1 VRSSGRTAD
10 IARRAARRLG
20 LPPRSLWPY
29 ALPGAPAYAEAS
41 WRRRLRRAPVVPFQQ
56 HAEAAGVGEIEEPL
70 ACTLCG
76 EARVQPL
83 LHPWAGRS
91 GRRSGRR
98 YHVVRC
104 PGCGLLYRNPGIRPE
119 RLGDLYA
126 GAYGQFLSGHY
137 SETRRRR
144 YELVMDAYAPLFAD
158 GRGRRL
164 LDLGCG
170 HGLFLELAH
179 ERGFAPYGV
188 DLSADAVRLARDRPS
203 GAHAHVGT
211 PLEVPEIAAGG
222 FDVIT
227 MWSVLAHLPR
237 PLDDLRMLRGLLA
250 PGGVLLVLTVNA
262 NSLLLKAQA
271 ERWGAFTPNH
281 VVFFA
286 PDTLGRALA
295 AAGFG
300 AVVMRPMVPD
310 AVQAGS
316 LRMHALFE
324 RRLRR
329 SIDRRNRGNMLSA
342 VAFADPDAPRRLGMD
357 GGALPAE
364 ARRRSAPPGR

>member
-1 VRSSGRTAD
+1 VG

-119 RLGDLYA
+119 RLGDLYT
-126 GAYGQFLSGHY
+126 GNYGRFLTGGYARS
-137 SETRRRR
+137 RRRR
-144 YELVMDAYAPLFAD
+144 YRLVLDALAPVFDD
-158 GRGRRL
+158 GAGRRL
-164 LDLGCG
+164 LDFGCG
-170 HGLFLELAH
+170 AGLFLELAH
-179 ERGFAPYGV
+179 ARGFDGYGV
-188 DLSADAVRLARDRPS
+188 DLSADSIARARQRPGGS
-203 GAHAHVGT
+203 NTYVGA

-222 FDVIT
+222 FDVVT
-227 MWSVLAHLPR
+227 LWSVMAHLAE
-237 PLDDLRMLRGLLA
+237 PLADLRMLRGLLA
-250 PGGVLLVLTVNA
+250 PDGVLLILTVNA
-262 NSLLLKAQA
+262 NSLLLKAQGA
-271 ERWGAFTPNH
+271 AWGGFTPNH
-281 VVFFA
+281 LKFFA
-286 PDTLGRALA
+286 PATLTRALH
-295 AAGFG
+295 AAGFAA
-300 AVVMRPMVPD
+300 AVIQPTYSDGVE
-310 AVQAGS
+310 AGTVS
-316 LRMHALFE
+316 LRPRHE

-329 SIDRRNRGNMLSA
+329 VIDDGNRGNMLRA
-342 VAFADPDAPRRLGMD
+342 LAFNSSD
-357 GGALPAE
+357 GPLRWGLESGAQ
-364 ARRRSAPPGR
+364 ARRPDQATRRRTS